1 LEDLTM
7 KSVILMGITATAL
20 ATSALTLVGAAAAA
34 PTGPSEVDDTV
45 RTLEASGYTVIVNRT
60 GSAPLSGCTVTSVRP
75 GVTHQITDTR
85 GSDIEPLIISDTVY
99 VDVAC

>member
-1 LEDLTM
+1 M
-7 KSVILMGITATAL
+7 KHVILVGITATTL

-45 RTLEASGYTVIVNRT
+45 RTLEASGYHVIVNRT
-60 GSAPLSGCTVTSVRP
+60 GGASLSNCSVTQVRP

-85 GSDIEPLIISDTVY
+85 GSDIKRLIISETVY

>member
-1 LEDLTM
+1 M
-7 KSVILMGITATAL
+7 KHVILVGITASAL
-20 ATSALTLVGAAAAA
+20 AISALTLVGAAAAA

-60 GSAPLSGCTVTSVRP
+60 GATPLSDCSVTSVRP
-75 GVTHQITDTR
+75 GVTHQTTDVR
-85 GSDIEPLIISDTVY
+85 GSDIDPLIISDTVY

>member
-1 LEDLTM
+1 M
-7 KSVILMGITATAL
+7 KHVILVGVAASAL
-20 ATSALTLVGAAAAA
+20 AISALAAVGAASAA

-60 GSAPLSGCTVTSVRP
+60 GAAPLSGCSVTSVRP

-85 GSDIEPLIISDTVY
+85 GSDIKPLIISDTVY

>member
-1 LEDLTM
+1 M
-7 KSVILMGITATAL
+7 KHVILIGITATAL

-45 RTLEASGYTVIVNRT
+45 RTLEAGGYHVIINRT
-60 GSAPLSGCTVTSVRP
+60 GAAPLSDCSVTQVRP
-75 GVTHQITDTR
+75 GVTHQTTDVR
-85 GSDIEPLIISDTVY
+85 GSDIAPLIISDTVY